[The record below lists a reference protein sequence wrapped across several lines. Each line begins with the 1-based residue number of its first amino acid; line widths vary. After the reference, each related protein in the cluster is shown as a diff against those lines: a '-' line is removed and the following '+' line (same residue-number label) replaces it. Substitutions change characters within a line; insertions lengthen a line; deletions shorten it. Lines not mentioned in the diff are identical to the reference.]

1 MSRLIDPENFR
12 GRVAY
17 AAQVIAYGRRPT
29 RAFDN
34 CFENYDGDE
43 VATAILRRS
52 RKNARLAANLQRY
65 LRLSTIEAAAER
77 LADIPT
83 RKLPELARQT
93 RARRKA
99 EFDAWFEQHRKA
111 APTADPDTAAPSPGR
126 MLLRPTRPG
135 SKPSGGLG

>member
-1 MSRLIDPENFR
+1 MSRLNDPENFR
-12 GRVAY
+12 GRVNY

-52 RKNARLAANLQRY
+52 RKNARLGSNLQRY
-65 LRLSTIEAAAER
+65 LSLASIEAAAER
-77 LADIPT
+77 LADVPT
-83 RKLPELARQT
+83 RKLPEVARET

-99 EFDAWFEQHRKA
+99 EFDVWFEQHRN
-111 APTADPDTAAPSPGR
+111 ADVAVPDTAEDD
-126 MLLRPTRPG
+126 TR
-135 SKPSGGLG
+135 STS

>member
-1 MSRLIDPENFR
+1 MSRLNDPENFR
-12 GRVAY
+12 GRVNY
-17 AAQVIAYGRRPT
+17 AAQVIACGRRPT

-65 LRLSTIEAAAER
+65 LNLASIEAAAER
-77 LADIPT
+77 LADVPT
-83 RKLPELARQT
+83 RKLPDVARQT

-99 EFDAWFEQHRKA
+99 EFDTWFEQRREADSA
-111 APTADPDTAAPSPGR
+111 ASDTTTAN
-126 MLLRPTRPG
+126 TR
-135 SKPSGGLG
+135 STS

>member
-1 MSRLIDPENFR
+1 MSRLNDPENFR
-12 GRVAY
+12 GRVNY
-17 AAQVIAYGRRPT
+17 AAKVIAYGRRPT

-52 RKNARLAANLQRY
+52 KKNARLAANLQRY
-65 LRLSTIEAAAER
+65 LSLDSIEAVAER

-83 RKLPELARQT
+83 RKLPEIARQT

-99 EFDAWFEQHRKA
+99 EFDAWFEQQ
-111 APTADPDTAAPSPGR
+111 ADR
-126 MLLRPTRPG
+126 W
-135 SKPSGGLG
+135 SG

>member
-1 MSRLIDPENFR
+1 MSRLNDPENFR
-12 GRVAY
+12 GRVNY

-52 RKNARLAANLQRY
+52 KKNARLAANLQRY
-65 LRLSTIEAAAER
+65 LNLASIEAAAER
-77 LADIPT
+77 LADVPT
-83 RKLPELARQT
+83 RKLPEIARQT

-99 EFDAWFEQHRKA
+99 EFDAWFEQQRTSDAGK
-111 APTADPDTAAPSPGR
+111 TAGITVADEESPS
-126 MLLRPTRPG
+126 
-135 SKPSGGLG
+135 